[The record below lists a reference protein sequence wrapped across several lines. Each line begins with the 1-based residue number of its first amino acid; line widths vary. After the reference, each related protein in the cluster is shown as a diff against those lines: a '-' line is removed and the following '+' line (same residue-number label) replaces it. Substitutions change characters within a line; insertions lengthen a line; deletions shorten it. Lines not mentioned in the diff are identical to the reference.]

1 VRSLSERRQIVRGDE
16 ADAEDGPDGANVRN
30 GPDDA
35 DALYAAYEADEAH
48 GLVI

>member
-1 VRSLSERRQIVRGDE
+1 
-16 ADAEDGPDGANVRN
+16 VRN

-35 DALYAAYEADEAH
+35 DALYAAHEADEAH